1 MVKRWSKYSL
11 SIQRI
16 GQIESGAWSGGI
28 YAATKK
34 GFDRKYDRHMP
45 IDCHQIINW
54 RESWFR
60 SKGNLI
66 RPDRVLK
73 RSLLRFELTDNRV
86 ANLAKARSI
95 RKLWHRWNYLIRSII
110 PEGFQVLANKYDRM
124 PTALSIRQR
133 LKSLIPTAYNCYL
146 LDRDIRRYLG
156 LALRH
161 A

>member
-1 MVKRWSKYSL
+1 MVKRWTEYSAMA
-11 SIQRI
+11 QRI
-16 GQIESGAWSGGI
+16 DSIKTGGWLTNI
-28 YAATKK
+28 KATTKK
-34 GFDRKYDRHMP
+34 GFDRKINKYVP

-60 SKGNLI
+60 SNGKLTC
-66 RPDRVLK
+66 PDRVLK
-73 RSLLRFELTDNRV
+73 RSLLRFEFTDNRV
-86 ANLAKARSI
+86 ANLANARSI

-110 PEGFQVLANKYDRM
+110 PTGFQVLANKYEAM

-133 LKSLIPTAYNCYL
+133 LKALIPTAYNCYL